1 MSTTGLTADQVRADV
16 AGLLGCDEAELT
28 PDADLLDLG
37 LDSIRIMG
45 LIERWRAAGATGLEF
60 ADLAEQPR
68 LRHWTAVL
76 AGDDA

>member
-1 MSTTGLTADQVRADV
+1 MSSTGLTADQVRADV

-45 LIERWRAAGATGLEF
+45 LIERWRAAGATVEF
-60 ADLAEQPR
+60 ADLAEQPQ
-68 LRHWTAVL
+68 LAHWTAVL
-76 AGDDA
+76 AGERE

>member
-1 MSTTGLTADQVRADV
+1 MSTTGLTAEQVRADV

-45 LIERWRAAGATGLEF
+45 LIEQWRAAGVTVEF
-60 ADLAEQPR
+60 ADLAEQPH
-68 LRHWTAVL
+68 LAHWTTVL
-76 AGDDA
+76 AGERA

>member
-1 MSTTGLTADQVRADV
+1 MSTTGLTAEQIRADV
-16 AGLLGCDEAELT
+16 AGLIGCDEAELT

-60 ADLAEQPR
+60 ADLAEQPQ
-68 LRHWTAVL
+68 LGHWTAVL
-76 AGDDA
+76 AGERA